1 MLALTVGRPDALQNL
16 ALNNSVFPVT
26 GWHGQIAHISL
37 FLLHLF
43 EVLLSAV
50 RPRKHKLSP
59 GLKSKRNLY
68 KTTSAVSS
76 FKYANGIDSNG
87 VKEYPNYKKKWSQFR
102 SSKQF
107 HPIFHSGG
115 KPRAPAIKRTE
126 SPVKNIVRKKLQLTD
141 QNQASNNHVMSALE
155 KLFKKHFS
163 IFSYF

>member
-1 MLALTVGRPDALQNL
+1 MWNTKEPKRPLSNFKEIRVIL
-16 ALNNSVFPVT
+16 VF
-26 GWHGQIAHISL
+26 L

-107 HPIFHSGG
+107 HPIFYIS
-115 KPRAPAIKRTE
+115 TE
-126 SPVKNIVRKKLQLTD
+126 KMHANG
-141 QNQASNNHVMSALE
+141 
-155 KLFKKHFS
+155 
-163 IFSYF
+163 